1 VRLALDRKI
10 AGQLISISSY
20 AFKHPP
26 FQVPDPTAKEWVE
39 DYINGK
45 RER

>member
-1 VRLALDRKI
+1 LL
-10 AGQLISISSY
+10 SISSY

-26 FQVPDPTAKEWVE
+26 IQVPDPEAKQWVE

-45 RER
+45 RQR